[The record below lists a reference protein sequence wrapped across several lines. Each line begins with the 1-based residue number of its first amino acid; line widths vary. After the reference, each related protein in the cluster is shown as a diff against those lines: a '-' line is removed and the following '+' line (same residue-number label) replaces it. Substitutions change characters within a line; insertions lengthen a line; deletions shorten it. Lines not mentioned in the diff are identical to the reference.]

1 MYLWCIIKNKIM
13 EVVLK
18 NYSESSISFLDGFT
32 TRDTK
37 VTGDRKKVDRKL
49 AKLIIN
55 NLILKGRKVER
66 AECGLLTD
74 WSCTGFTVFEN
85 NHFSYFVGGGY
96 DNSDWAIPALI
107 VFFEDGTNE
116 MYHCFN

>member
-1 MYLWCIIKNKIM
+1 M
-13 EVVLK
+13 EAVSK
-18 NYSESSISFLDGFT
+18 NYSESSISFSDGFT
-32 TRDTK
+32 IRDTK
-37 VTGDRKKVDRKL
+37 VTGDRKTVDKKL
-49 AKLIIN
+49 AKLIID
-55 NLILKGRKVER
+55 NLISKGRKVER

-74 WSCTGFTVFEN
+74 WDCTRFTVFEN
-85 NHFSYFVGGGY
+85 NHFNYSVGTGY